1 MMLDARL
8 VLSLVALALGCTSR
22 PPAPL
27 GNAPPN
33 HSGPGTAALP
43 PGTPPAASAAGVSA
57 AASAADAGVPA
68 APTRRLAGGGSRSAS
83 GTKGVV
89 TSAEENAT
97 KAGIEVLAAGGNAVD
112 AAVAVAT
119 TLAVTHPNAGNLGG
133 GGFVLVRRPGG
144 PTVALDFRE
153 TAPHSLTRPD
163 FDRMIRAGAH
173 GPVAVGIPGSPA
185 GLALLHSEFGRL
197 SFARDLAP
205 AILLARDGHALGKRQ
220 AQLLARVWPVLGKN
234 PAARAIFAE
243 RGRPL
248 AAGARIVQPDLA
260 ATLERLARQGPSAFY
275 HGETARGLVQATGG
289 RITERD
295 LAEYRPMFRSVLD
308 FGYRGFEIHT
318 MPPPSTGGS
327 TLAGTLMALEKLSPA
342 TPASADVP
350 SAHAFLEVSRRA
362 QALRRLTITDPGP
375 GDTDEERSSVARF
388 LDPQVLLE
396 VPFDP
401 NHATPSSKI
410 HPLYPAALRETEH
423 TTHLSV
429 VDADGMI
436 VSLTT
441 TISASFGARIVA
453 PGTGVV
459 LNNAVAS
466 FSTVGDNQPVAGRRT
481 TSSMAPTLVLA
492 GGKPVAVL
500 GTPGG
505 DTIPS
510 TIAALVL
517 NLVDRGMTLDL
528 ATDAPR
534 LHHGFVPHDVR
545 YETARPPPP
554 AILAGLKKLGHRI
567 RPSPPVQGDA
577 NCLLIDDARAYGYA
591 DPREPGGRAIAVP

>member
-1 MMLDARL
+1 MILRARSTLASL
-8 VLSLVALALGCTSR
+8 VLAAACSTRPPSPAGTESPTGSR
-22 PPAPL
+22 ADGGVPPAPVVASDA
-27 GNAPPN
+27 G
-33 HSGPGTAALP
+33 ALP
-43 PGTPPAASAAGVSA
+43 AARSHDAGASAK
-57 AASAADAGVPA
+57 P
-68 APTRRLAGGGSRSAS
+68 PRLAGGGPRSVS

-97 KAGIEVLAAGGNAVD
+97 KAGIEVLEAGGNAVD

-163 FDRMIRAGAH
+163 FDAMIKGGAH

-185 GLALLHSEFGRL
+185 GLSLLHSEFGRL
-197 SFARDLAP
+197 PFARNLAR
-205 AILLARDGHALGKRQ
+205 AITLARDGHAFGKRQ
-220 AQLLARVWPVLGKN
+220 AELLARVWPVFSKD
-234 PAARAIFAE
+234 PAARAIF
-243 RGRPL
+243 GKGKHPI
-248 AAGARIVQPDLA
+248 AAGTRLVQPDLA
-260 ATLERLARQGPSAFY
+260 GTLERLARLGPAGFY
-275 HGETARGLVQATGG
+275 EGETARALVQATGG

-295 LAEYRPMFRSVLD
+295 LGEYQARHRPVLGFR
-308 FGYRGFEIHT
+308 YRGFDVHT

-327 TLAGTLMALEKLSPA
+327 TLAGTLIALETISPNA
-342 TPASADVP
+342 PASESVG
-350 SAHAFLEVSRRA
+350 SFHAFLEVSRRA
-362 QALRRLTITDPGP
+362 QALRRLTITDPAAGA
-375 GDTDEERSSVARF
+375 DEERASVARF
-388 LDPQVLLE
+388 LDSSLLLE

-401 NHATPSSKI
+401 NHATPSSQI

-429 VDADGMI
+429 VDSDGMV

-453 PGTGVV
+453 PGAGFV
-459 LNNAVAS
+459 LNNAVSS
-466 FSTVGDNQPVAGRRT
+466 FSTVGDNQPVPGRRT

-492 GGKPVAVL
+492 NDKPVLVL

-517 NLVDRGMTLDL
+517 NLVDRGMTLDE

-534 LHHGFVPHDVR
+534 IHHGFVPDDVR
-545 YETARPPPP
+545 YESARPPPR
-554 AILAGLKKLGHRI
+554 AILDGLKKLGHRI

-577 NCLLIDDARAYGYA
+577 NCLLIDENRAFGYA
-591 DPREPGGRAIAVP
+591 DPRDPGGRAQAVP

>member
-1 MMLDARL
+1 MKHRVRPTLW
-8 VLSLVALALGCTSR
+8 ALALALACTAR
-22 PPAPL
+22 PPPPL
-27 GNAPPN
+27 GRAPAGALSPDAAL
-33 HSGPGTAALP
+33 GPVAAPTASDAGTAQ
-43 PGTPPAASAAGVSA
+43 ASTSL
-57 AASAADAGVPA
+57 DAGAPA
-68 APTRRLAGGGSRSAS
+68 APVRRLAGGGSRSAS

-97 KAGIEVLAAGGNAVD
+97 KAGVEVLAAGGNAVD

-133 GGFVLVRRPGG
+133 GGFALVRRPGG

-163 FDRMIRAGAH
+163 FDAMIRAGAH

-185 GLALLHSEFGRL
+185 GLARLHAEFGRL
-197 SFARDLAP
+197 PFARNLAP
-205 AILLARDGHALGKRQ
+205 AIALARDGHAFGKRQ
-220 AQLLARVWPVLGKN
+220 AELLARAWRVIGKDA
-234 PAARAIFAE
+234 AARAVFGD
-243 RGRPL
+243 RGRAVAP
-248 AAGARIVQPDLA
+248 GTRIVQPDLA
-260 ATLERLARQGPSAFY
+260 ATLERLAQLGPSGFY
-275 HGETARGLVQATGG
+275 QGATARGLVQATGG
-289 RITERD
+289 RITQRD
-295 LAEYRPMFRSVLD
+295 LDEYRPMFRTVLE
-308 FGYRGFEIHT
+308 FRYRGFEIQT

-327 TLAGTLMALEKLSPA
+327 TLTGMLVALEKISPSVA
-342 TPASADVP
+342 TANIASI
-350 SAHAFLEVSRRA
+350 HAFLEVSRRA
-362 QALRRLTITDPGP
+362 QAFRRLTITDPGD
-375 GDTDEERSSVARF
+375 GGSLKERASVARF
-388 LDPQVLLE
+388 LDPSLLLE

-410 HPLYPAALRETEH
+410 HPLYAASLRETEH

-429 VDADGMI
+429 VDADGMV

-459 LNNAVAS
+459 LNNAVSS

-481 TSSMAPTLVLA
+481 TSSMAPTLVLT

-510 TIAALVL
+510 TIAAIVL
-517 NLVDRGMTLDL
+517 NLVDRGMALDD
-528 ATDAPR
+528 AVDAPR
-534 LHHGFVPHDVR
+534 LHHGWVPDDVR

-554 AILAGLKKLGHRI
+554 AILAGLKNLGHRI

-577 NCLLIDDARAYGYA
+577 NCLLIDDTRAFGYA
-591 DPREPGGRAIAVP
+591 DPREPGGRAMAVP